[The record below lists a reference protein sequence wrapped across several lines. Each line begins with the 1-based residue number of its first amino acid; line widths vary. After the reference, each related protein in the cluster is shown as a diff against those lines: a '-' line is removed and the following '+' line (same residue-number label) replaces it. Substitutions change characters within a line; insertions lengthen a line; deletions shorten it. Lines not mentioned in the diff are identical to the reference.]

1 MIQTDVALPDH
12 PDIEVMHIGPDQ
24 MPYVCICENMDHRV
38 DCTIS
43 WHYHQYFEV
52 TYVAEGSM
60 ECRTPDQVLTVNK
73 GEAVFINTG
82 VLHMYQKTSVCPC
95 VLYAHIFD
103 STFLTGTLSSQIY
116 QKYIYPIA
124 KNRTV
129 QLQPI
134 RPDNLHQNRMLSS
147 LQTMVELA
155 RKEPFGYEFQLQ
167 TQLSEFW
174 CQLLTLADLRSPGPD
189 RSDSDIQRIKA
200 MLQFIHEN
208 YPQRLTLK
216 DIADAAL
223 VSERECSRCFQRC
236 LRESAVSYLN
246 KYRIRVAAR
255 LLLEGHD
262 SIRNIGRSC
271 GFHSDSYFCKQF
283 QDMLGC
289 SPREYRKRSSAVL
302 ASRSPQSVV

>member
-1 MIQTDVALPDH
+1 MIQTDVTLPDH

-24 MPYVCICENMDHRV
+24 LPYVCICEFMDQRV
-38 DCTIS
+38 DGTIS

-60 ECRTPDQVLTVNK
+60 ECRTPDQALHLCK
-73 GEAVFINTG
+73 GDAVFINTG
-82 VLHMYQKTSVCPC
+82 VLHMYQKTSVGPC
-95 VLYAHIFD
+95 ILYAHIFD
-103 STFLTGTLSSQIY
+103 STFLTGTLSSHIY

-124 KNRTV
+124 KNGAV
-129 QLQPI
+129 QLQAI

-147 LQTMVELA
+147 LQAMVELA

-167 TQLSEFW
+167 AQLSQFW
-174 CQLLTLADLRSPGPD
+174 CHLLTLADLRSPESD

-200 MLQFIHEN
+200 MLQFIHGS
-208 YPQRLTLK
+208 YAQRLTLK
-216 DIADAAL
+216 DIANAAL
-223 VSERECSRCFQRC
+223 ISERECSRCFQRC
-236 LRESAVSYLN
+236 LQESAVSYLN

-255 LLLEGHD
+255 MLLEGRD
-262 SIRNIGRSC
+262 SIRSISRSC

-289 SPREYRKRSSAVL
+289 TPREYRKKVSAEV
-302 ASRSPQSVV
+302 QCVE